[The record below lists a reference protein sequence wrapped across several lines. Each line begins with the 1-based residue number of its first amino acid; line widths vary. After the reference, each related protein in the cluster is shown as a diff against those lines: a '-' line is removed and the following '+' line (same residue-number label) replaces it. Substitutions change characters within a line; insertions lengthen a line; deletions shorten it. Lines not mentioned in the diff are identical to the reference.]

1 MTGTQAQPVFLAAEW
16 RDLAML
22 NYIVDPVLLRALVPA
37 GTELD
42 SFEGRTFVSLV
53 GFRFLHTRVLG
64 MVLPFHENFDE
75 VNLRF
80 YVRREGPNPR
90 PDGRG
95 WPSAG
100 EARRGVV
107 FVKEIV
113 PRFAIAAVARWVFNE
128 NYVALPMSHSMGDTA
143 VEYGWRYRRSLF
155 SLRVEFE
162 GQPVFPAAG
171 SIEQFITEHYWGYA
185 AQRDG
190 GTVEYKVAH
199 EPWRVWTATNA
210 AFTGDASGL
219 YGPALAAVLRSKPHS
234 AFLAE
239 GSPVTVHRGERILTS
254 DS

>member
-1 MTGTQAQPVFLAAEW
+1 VTSGPGTFLTAEW

-22 NYIVDPVLLRALVPA
+22 NYVVDPALLRALVPA

-42 SFEGRTFVSLV
+42 FFEGRTFVSLV

-80 YVRREGPNPR
+80 YVRRTVAE
-90 PDGRG
+90 
-95 WPSAG
+95 
-100 EARRGVV
+100 EVRRGVV

-113 PRFAIAAVARWVFNE
+113 PRRAIAAVARWVFNE
-128 NYVALPMSHSMGDTA
+128 NYIALPMSHSLTIVGGVRT
-143 VEYGWRYRRSLF
+143 VSYGWK
-155 SLRVEFE
+155 LR
-162 GQPVFPAAG
+162 GQPSRIGVMVGGEPGIPAVG
-171 SIEQFITEHYWGYA
+171 SLEQFITEHYWGYA

-190 GTVEYKVAH
+190 GTMEYQVTH

-210 AFTGDASGL
+210 RFTGDASAL
-219 YGPALAAVLRSKPHS
+219 YGPSLAAVLRGEPQS

-239 GSPVTVHRGERILTS
+239 GSPVTVHRGRRLF
-254 DS
+254 

>member
-1 MTGTQAQPVFLAAEW
+1 VTSGPGTFLTAEW

-22 NYIVDPVLLRALVPA
+22 NYVVDPALLRALVPA

-42 SFEGRTFVSLV
+42 FFEGRTFVSLV
-53 GFRFLHTRVLG
+53 GFRFVHTRVLG

-80 YVRREGPNPR
+80 YVRR
-90 PDGRG
+90 DGQ
-95 WPSAG
+95 
-100 EARRGVV
+100 RGVV

-143 VEYGWRYRRSLF
+143 VEYGWRYRRSRF

-190 GTVEYKVAH
+190 GTLEYKVAH